1 MLKKQYIHIGRVSR
15 MDKKQA
21 NFEQAIENIKK
32 MLTTMNYG
40 SITLIVQDNTIVQIE
55 KNEKIRLK

>member
-1 MLKKQYIHIGRVSR
+1 

-32 MLTTMNYG
+32 MLATMNYG

>member
-1 MLKKQYIHIGRVSR
+1 

-21 NFEQAIENIKK
+21 NFDQAIENLKK
-32 MLTTMNYG
+32 MIATMNYG
-40 SITLIVQDNTIVQIE
+40 SITLIVQDNLIVQIE

>member
-1 MLKKQYIHIGRVSR
+1 

-21 NFEQAIENIKK
+21 NFEQAIENLKK
-32 MLTTMNYG
+32 MMSTMKYG